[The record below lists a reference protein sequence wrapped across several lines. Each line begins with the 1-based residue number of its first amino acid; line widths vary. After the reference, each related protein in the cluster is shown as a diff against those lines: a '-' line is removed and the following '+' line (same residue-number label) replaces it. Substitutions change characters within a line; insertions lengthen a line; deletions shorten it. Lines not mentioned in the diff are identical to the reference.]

1 MIKRNSTEG
10 AWIQCFGNSEPMP
23 AALKVRLKH
32 LDKKGLLHLHPY
44 ANAIAL
50 QGMFME
56 EYAEKIEEE
65 EREGDRNAIQHL
77 IAMLIQG
84 CEYIGR
90 KKPILESYSEKSVRD
105 ARRVVE
111 RLKLNMD
118 EIEELQRKLICGGK
132 LGQGV

>member
-1 MIKRNSTEG
+1 MGMIKRKSTEG
-10 AWIQCFGNSEPMP
+10 AWIKCFGNSEPMP
-23 AALKVRLKH
+23 APFKVRLKH

-50 QGMFME
+50 QGLFME

-65 EREGDRNAIQHL
+65 EREGDRNAMQHL

-90 KKPILESYSEKSVRD
+90 NKPILKSFCENSVRD
-105 ARRVVE
+105 ARRVVK
-111 RLKLNMD
+111 RLELNVN
-118 EIEELQRKLICGGK
+118 EIEELQRKLIEAGIPG
-132 LGQGV
+132 